1 MSDKNKSCRLGKV
14 GGQAL
19 LEGVMMKNVDSYA
32 VALRMPEGNIKVV
45 KKEWTSIKDRHKI
58 LNIPII
64 RGLVNFIESL
74 KLSFT
79 TLMLSTETFG
89 LEDEEESKFEKWLRE
104 KFGKSI
110 LDFVMVIST
119 VIGIGLGIGI
129 FFFLPLLV
137 SQKASGGTTKWYS
150 TIIEGLIKMGIFVLY
165 IWAVSFMKDIKRTFQ
180 YHGAEHKSI
189 ACYESGDELTP
200 ENAKKHTRFHPRCGT
215 SFVFVMLLLSIL
227 VYALVY
233 MIPVMRENLWLKF
246 GSKLIILPLIVGL
259 GYEFIRYAGRH
270 DNVIVKIFSFP
281 GLLMQRLTTKEPDL
295 EQLEVAIYS
304 LKVALSDEF
313 PEAQTYL
320 DESKAYDERKAAERE
335 ARKNGV
341 TDTGAAPTD
350 APSDN
355 AVGSDGPAP
364 ANKSEEERPA
374 TPEGSDAQNG

>member
-335 ARKNGV
+335 ARRNGV

-355 AVGSDGPAP
+355 AAGSDGPVP

>member
-335 ARKNGV
+335 ARRNGV

-355 AVGSDGPAP
+355 AAGSDGHSP

>member
-119 VIGIGLGIGI
+119 VLGIALGIGI

-150 TIIEGLIKMGIFVLY
+150 TLIEGLIKMGIFVLY

-227 VYALVY
+227 VYAFVY
-233 MIPVMRENLWLKF
+233 MIPVMRDNLWLKF

-295 EQLEVAIYS
+295 GQLEVAIYS

-313 PEAQTYL
+313 PEARTYL

-335 ARKNGV
+335 ARRNGVSAEETAVPDTVAPENASSEEKNGENEKEV
-341 TDTGAAPTD
+341 PG
-350 APSDN
+350 
-355 AVGSDGPAP
+355 
-364 ANKSEEERPA
+364 SEE
-374 TPEGSDAQNG
+374 

>member
-45 KKEWTSIKDRHKI
+45 KKEWTSAKDRHKI
-58 LNIPII
+58 LNLPII

-79 TLMLSTETFG
+79 TLMISTETFG

-119 VIGIGLGIGI
+119 VLGIALGVGI

-150 TIIEGLIKMGIFVLY
+150 TIIEGLIKIGIFILY

-227 VYALVY
+227 VYAFVY

-270 DNVIVKIFSFP
+270 DNIVVKIFSFP

-295 EQLEVAIYS
+295 EQLEVAICS

-320 DESKAYDERKAAERE
+320 DESKAYDERKTAERE
-335 ARKNGV
+335 ARRNGA
-341 TDTGAAPTD
+341 DTGAVAED
-350 APSDN
+350 APSDA
-355 AVGSDGPAP
+355 AVDSGVPVLGGD
-364 ANKSEEERPA
+364 NEERHGTPA
-374 TPEGSDAQNG
+374 DSAVQNGRE